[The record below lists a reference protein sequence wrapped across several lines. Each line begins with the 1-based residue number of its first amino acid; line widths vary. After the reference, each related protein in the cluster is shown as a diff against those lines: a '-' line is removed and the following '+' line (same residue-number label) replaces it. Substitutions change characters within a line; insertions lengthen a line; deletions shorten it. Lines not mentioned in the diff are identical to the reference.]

1 MFLFNLPLYEAM
13 NPAFIG
19 LFAFIGAL
27 FGSFFNVLSQRW
39 GNAQIAQNDEQG
51 LFWLKLRGASV
62 KFTPLAAKGVCAG
75 RSTCPHCN
83 ASIPL
88 YRNIP
93 IVSWLLQRGRS
104 ACCQKPIATRYLAF
118 EVAGAVLFAA
128 IGLSVAPSMYGLVL
142 AITLMVGL
150 LISVIDLQDGFIPD
164 QLLISIQG
172 LCLFLSLSD
181 KHWLSASDAVSWSL
195 GVGASVYL
203 LCWSLSKITGKG
215 VVGGADQHLMV
226 ASAALLGPLFIMTL
240 PVMLIGLVLTAWLV
254 KSNTLKRG
262 FFTQLL
268 QSEKAIPAG
277 PAIYLAMLA
286 GSAWQI
292 SGGLL

>member
-1 MFLFNLPLYEAM
+1 MFLFSIPLYEAM

-39 GNAQIAQNDEQG
+39 GHAQIAQNDEQS
-51 LFWLKLRGASV
+51 LFWLKLRGATATL
-62 KFTPLAAKGVCAG
+62 TPHAAKGICSG
-75 RSTCPHCN
+75 RSACPHCN
-83 ASIPL
+83 TSIPL

-93 IVSWLLQRGRS
+93 IVSWILQRGRS
-104 ACCQKPIATRYLAF
+104 ACCQQPIALRYLAF
-118 EVAGAVLFAA
+118 ELVGALIFAGVGWF
-128 IGLSVAPSMYGLVL
+128 IGPSMYGLVL
-142 AITLMVGL
+142 GVTLMVGL

-164 QLLISIQG
+164 QLLILIQG
-172 LCLFLSLSD
+172 LCLLLSLSD
-181 KHWLSASDAVSWSL
+181 QHWLIPSDAITWSL

-203 LCWSLSKITGKG
+203 LCWMMSKIAGKG

-226 ASAALLGPLFIMTL
+226 ASAALLGPLFVMTL
-240 PVMLIGLVLTAWLV
+240 PVMLIGLVLTAILV
-254 KSNTLKRG
+254 KSSRLKRG

-277 PAIYLAMLA
+277 PAIYLAMLV
-286 GSAWQI
+286 GSVWQI
-292 SGGLL
+292 VGASL